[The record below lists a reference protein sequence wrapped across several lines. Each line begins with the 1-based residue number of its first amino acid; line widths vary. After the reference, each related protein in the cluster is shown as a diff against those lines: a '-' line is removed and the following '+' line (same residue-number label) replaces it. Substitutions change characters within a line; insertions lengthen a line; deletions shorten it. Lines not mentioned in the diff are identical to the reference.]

1 MPCEYRFRRR
11 VNFYETDAAGLV
23 HFSCYFRY
31 MEEAEHALWREAG
44 LSIHPPGAEIGFPRV
59 STSFEFHSALRFEQ
73 EFDVHLRVTAMT
85 KKSIRYSC
93 VLSSGSTKIAT
104 GTLVIVCVRRGT
116 NGVLTATEIPPEIT
130 ARIHVAPDVSAEHE
144 ALHRSAPAPSPAST
158 ASGVE
163 RSADAEPPEARDGR
177 SPIGRDIQAPHR

>member
-44 LSIHPPGAEIGFPRV
+44 LSIHPLGAEIGFPRV

-85 KKSIRYSC
+85 KKSIRYAC
-93 VLSSGSTKIAT
+93 GSPMA
-104 GTLVIVCVRRGT
+104 RRG
-116 NGVLTATEIPPEIT
+116 
-130 ARIHVAPDVSAEHE
+130 R
-144 ALHRSAPAPSPAST
+144 HRHI
-158 ASGVE
+158 GDCVCGG
-163 RSADAEPPEARDGR
+163 GR
-177 SPIGRDIQAPHR
+177 TKP